1 MLGRT
6 NINFVKTSDSGG
18 GELTPCTVT
27 INADENIS
35 ENGVILDADL
45 RFLYD
50 GEMKIELLTPI
61 NFPLTIQ
68 TYVNCGFII
77 YGLSSSWGNRNID
90 IKDES
95 SVKLGFVQVYGEQ
108 ITSSLYIIPTS
119 SNCSFTLYLNI

>member
-1 MLGRT
+1 MKGFSNVVT
-6 NINFVKTSDSGG
+6 KVSSGG

-27 INADENIS
+27 INADESIS
-35 ENGVILDADL
+35 ENGVILNADL
-45 RFLYD
+45 HFLYD
-50 GEMKIELLTPI
+50 GEIKSELLNSI

-77 YGLSSSWGNRNID
+77 YGLSSSWGDID

-95 SVKLGFVQVYGEQ
+95 SVKLNFVPVYGEE
-108 ITSSLYIIPTS
+108 ITSGLYIIPTS